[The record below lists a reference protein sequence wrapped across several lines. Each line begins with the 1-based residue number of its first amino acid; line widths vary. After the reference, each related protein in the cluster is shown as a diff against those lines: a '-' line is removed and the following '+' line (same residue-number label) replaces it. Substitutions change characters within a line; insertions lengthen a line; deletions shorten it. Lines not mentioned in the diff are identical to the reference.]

1 MEEAV
6 EAPIRCRQ
14 ITESLQSV
22 TQANPELLQLLSTV
36 SCLLSTQSLQTFRET
51 RTEAEV
57 LSFHDFWLFRLR

>member
-22 TQANPELLQLLSTV
+22 TQANPELLNSCN